1 MIPALLGKKVGMTQV
16 FDEHGMAIPV
26 TVVEAGPCAVMQVR
40 DQQTD
45 GYDAVQL
52 GFGDAKPHRSTKP
65 LIGHAHKAD
74 TTPRK
79 VMGEVRLSEPTS
91 SKLGDVITVNI
102 FAEHEVKYV
111 DVVGISKGRGF
122 AGVMKRYGFGGQP
135 ASHGVERKHRSPGS
149 ISGHGSDLGGGGN
162 LKKGKR
168 MCGHYG
174 HARATIKNQRLMG
187 IDEENSLLLIEGSV
201 PGPNQGY
208 VLVRQAKTKS

>member
-52 GFGDAKPHRSTKP
+52 GFGDVKPHRSTKP
-65 LIGHAHKAD
+65 SIGHAHKAG
-74 TTPRK
+74 TTPRS
-79 VMGEVRLSEPTS
+79 VLGEVRLAEPTP
-91 SKLGDVITVNI
+91 SKLGDVITVKI
-102 FAEHEVKYV
+102 FAEQEVKYV

-122 AGVMKRYGFGGQP
+122 TGVMKRYGFGGQP

-168 MCGHYG
+168 MSGHHG

-187 IDEENSLLLIEGSV
+187 VDEENSLLLIEGSV